1 MPAFATASASGR
13 PNILLLLFS
22 GKDDH
27 HGIRTTSHIV
37 FHGQCSDTG
46 PGRGHGVREPAR
58 CATWANVSGFTGP
71 FDFFDNPDTQGF
83 VAESGD
89 AIIVAF
95 RGTQPNRPM
104 DWFVDAR
111 ATRETGITTSARST
125 TVSTAR
131 SGKYG
136 ASLLPKGEVLPK
148 RLVNRG
154 NKTIWITGHSLGG
167 ALAELCA
174 AQAMFVSRIP
184 VQGVYTFGQP
194 RVGNKDF
201 AAAVNE
207 KLGSGIFRF
216 VNDRDIV
223 PRVPLF
229 TMGFC
234 HYGSQTFFDS
244 DGQGTDAPFAVETLK
259 GALALGKGAFNLA
272 VIGQAAG
279 LIADGVKGLFK
290 GEITEEHEKAFRER
304 AISILK
310 GGVEKI
316 EDHNME
322 KNYLV
327 RLKTKLPQA

>member
-1 MPAFATASASGR
+1 MPFEPRATSFSMANAQ
-13 PNILLLLFS
+13 ILA
-22 GKDDH
+22 
-27 HGIRTTSHIV
+27 
-37 FHGQCSDTG
+37 QAAAMAY
-46 PGRGHGVREPAR
+46 REPAQ
-58 CATWANVSGFTGP
+58 CAKWATVSGFTGP
-71 FDFFDNPDTQGF
+71 FDFFDNADTQGF

-111 ATRETGITTSARST
+111 ATRGKWDHNVGQVHDGFYSALRKVWGVT
-125 TVSTAR
+125 
-131 SGKYG
+131 
-136 ASLLPKGEVLPK
+136 LPKGEVLPK

-174 AQAMFVSRIP
+174 AQAMFVSHIP

-234 HYGSQTFFDS
+234 HYGNQTFLRFRRQRHRRTVSRRDAERCTRAREGRVQPRRHWTGGWPDRRRS
-244 DGQGTDAPFAVETLK
+244 QGA
-259 GALALGKGAFNLA
+259 
-272 VIGQAAG
+272 
-279 LIADGVKGLFK
+279 
-290 GEITEEHEKAFRER
+290 RER
-304 AISILK
+304 RPH
-310 GGVEKI
+310 GGAARRPSAS
-316 EDHNME
+316 
-322 KNYLV
+322 V
-327 RLKTKLPQA
+327 RPAS

>member
-1 MPAFATASASGR
+1 MAFEPRATSFSMANAQILAQASA
-13 PNILLLLFS
+13 
-22 GKDDH
+22 
-27 HGIRTTSHIV
+27 V
-37 FHGQCSDTG
+37 AY
-46 PGRGHGVREPAR
+46 REPDR
-58 CATWANVSGFTGP
+58 CAKWASVSGFTGA
-71 FDFFDNPDTQGF
+71 FDFFDNADTQGF
-83 VAESGD
+83 VAESSD

-104 DWFVDAR
+104 DWFVDLR
-111 ATRETGITTSARST
+111 ATRGKWDHSIGEVHDGFYSALRKVWGVT
-125 TVSTAR
+125 
-131 SGKYG
+131 
-136 ASLLPKGEVLPK
+136 LPKGEGEVLPK

-154 NKTIWITGHSLGG
+154 SKTIWITGHSLGG

-201 AAAVNE
+201 AAAVND
-207 KLGSGIFRF
+207 KLGSGIYRF

-234 HYGSQTFFDS
+234 HYGNQTFYDS
-244 DGQGTDAPFAVETLK
+244 DGRGTDAQSAVETLK
-259 GALALGKGAFNLA
+259 GALAFAKGAFNLA
-272 VIGQAAG
+272 MIGQAAG
-279 LIADGVKGLFK
+279 LIAGGFKGLAK
-290 GEITEEHEKAFRER
+290 GDLTEEQEKAFREQ
-304 AISILK
+304 AIEILK

-322 KNYLV
+322 LHYLA
-327 RLKTKLPQA
+327 RLKTKLPLM

>member
-1 MPAFATASASGR
+1 MPFEPRATSFSMANAQ
-13 PNILLLLFS
+13 ILAQAAAMAY
-22 GKDDH
+22 
-27 HGIRTTSHIV
+27 REP
-37 FHGQCSDTG
+37 GQCTKW
-46 PGRGHGVREPAR
+46 
-58 CATWANVSGFTGP
+58 ATISGFTGL
-71 FDFFDNPDTQGF
+71 FDFFDNADTQGF

-111 ATRETGITTSARST
+111 ATRGNWDHTIGQVHDGFYSALRKVWGVT
-125 TVSTAR
+125 
-131 SGKYG
+131 
-136 ASLLPKGEVLPK
+136 LPQGEVLPK
-148 RLVNRG
+148 RLIDRG
-154 NKTIWITGHSLGG
+154 SKTIWITGHSLGG

-207 KLGSGIFRF
+207 KLGSGIYRF

-234 HYGSQTFFDS
+234 HYGNQRFFDHEGES
-244 DGQGTDAPFAVETLK
+244 SIAESAVETVTDALK
-259 GALALGKGAFNLA
+259 FAKGAFNLA
-272 VIGQAAG
+272 VLGQVAG
-279 LIADGVKGLFK
+279 LVTDSFKSIVKGDF
-290 GEITEEHEKAFRER
+290 TEEQERAFREQ
-304 AISILK
+304 ATEILK

-316 EDHNME
+316 DDHNME
-322 KNYLV
+322 KHYLA
-327 RLKTKLPQA
+327 RLKTSLPQI

>member
-1 MPAFATASASGR
+1 M
-13 PNILLLLFS
+13 
-22 GKDDH
+22 
-27 HGIRTTSHIV
+27 
-37 FHGQCSDTG
+37 
-46 PGRGHGVREPAR
+46 RGAGDVR
-58 CATWANVSGFTGP
+58 
-71 FDFFDNPDTQGF
+71 Q
-83 VAESGD
+83 
-89 AIIVAF
+89 
-95 RGTQPNRPM
+95 
-104 DWFVDAR
+104 
-111 ATRETGITTSARST
+111 
-125 TVSTAR
+125 
-131 SGKYG
+131 
-136 ASLLPKGEVLPK
+136 
-148 RLVNRG
+148 
-154 NKTIWITGHSLGG
+154 
-167 ALAELCA
+167 
-174 AQAMFVSRIP
+174 RIP

-234 HYGSQTFFDS
+234 HYGNQTFFDR
-244 DGQGTDAPFAVETLK
+244 DGQGTDAASAVETLK
-259 GALALGKGAFNLA
+259 GALALGKSAFNLA

-279 LIADGVKGLFK
+279 LIADGVKGLLK
-290 GEITEEHEKAFRER
+290 GDITEEHEKAFRER
-304 AISILK
+304 ATIILK

>member
-1 MPAFATASASGR
+1 MAFEPHATAFSMANAQILAQASAVAY
-13 PNILLLLFS
+13 
-22 GKDDH
+22 KD
-27 HGIRTTSHIV
+27 
-37 FHGQCSDTG
+37 SDK
-46 PGRGHGVREPAR
+46 
-58 CATWANVSGFTGP
+58 CAKWATVSGFTGA
-71 FDFFDNPDTQGF
+71 FDFFDNADTQGF

-104 DWFVDAR
+104 DWFVDLR
-111 ATRETGITTSARST
+111 ATRGKWDHSIGEVHDGFYSAFRKVWGVT
-125 TVSTAR
+125 
-131 SGKYG
+131 
-136 ASLLPKGEVLPK
+136 LPKGEVLPK
-148 RLVNRG
+148 RLVSRG

-174 AQAMFVSRIP
+174 AQAMFVSKIP

-207 KLGSGIFRF
+207 KLGSGIYRF

-234 HYGSQTFFDS
+234 HYGNQTFFDS
-244 DGQGTDAPFAVETLK
+244 DGKGTDAQFAVETLK

-272 VIGQAAG
+272 VLGQVAG
-279 LIADGVKGLFK
+279 LIGDGLKGLASGDF
-290 GEITEEHEKAFRER
+290 TEEHERAFRER
-304 AISILK
+304 ATQILK

-322 KNYLV
+322 LHYLA
-327 RLKTKLPQA
+327 RLKTSLPNV